1 MASIFVILRKDFLD
15 MLPGRNTDSHKQ
27 CAAALLNFFRNQR
40 EGWLTINIQQFQDI
54 LFDQWGKNTICKA
67 LEMLCSEG
75 YIERK
80 HHRMNGRAWQY
91 RTVKAIKQMPK
102 VEDPETLVREA
113 SRREDS
119 KKELR
124 YQATVEFEEELTAPD
139 TQSVAPEEATSIYK
153 DPLKDQQQ
161 DPAAAVKIDF
171 LEKIQEIEQI
181 EVTPKISVNFQVKE
195 AIAKN
200 PKNLDKA
207 IAYVKEAVKS
217 WQVRSEFNWAGLL
230 VKAIKTGLEPVSP
243 AAEIQ
248 KFTIPESPSFLEQ
261 WCRENNARQCIWSDF
276 EKAFKIQMS
285 DGSWIDASSIVGE
298 V

>member
-40 EGWLTINIQQFQDI
+40 SGWLTINIQQFQDI

-91 RTVKAIKQMPK
+91 RVVKAIKQMPK
-102 VEDPETLVREA
+102 VEDPDQEA
-113 SRREDS
+113 IEFIPEDD
-119 KKELR
+119 
-124 YQATVEFEEELTAPD
+124 EEEIISREVTATPNEEKND
-139 TQSVAPEEATSIYK
+139 FEKEPVAPEEATSIYK

-161 DPAAAVKIDF
+161 DPTAAVEVDF
-171 LEKIQEIEQI
+171 SKKIQEIKQI

-217 WQVRSEFNWAGLL
+217 WQVRSEFNWTGLL
-230 VKAIKTGLEPVSP
+230 VKALKTGLEPISP
-243 AAEIQ
+243 AAASSVQVEPKPAGIEEYCRVN
-248 KFTIPESPSFLEQ
+248 PEVKDYFFSS
-261 WCRENNARQCIWSDF
+261 RENCYKIVLTNNVQKLWS
-276 EKAFKIQMS
+276 
-285 DGSWIDASSIVGE
+285 E
-298 V
+298 VQP